1 VEPYPNVAELSDGE
15 FLQAFTRKLAAAG
28 IPLSA
33 SIELTERCNL
43 RCVHCFL
50 GDQQSSH
57 RRREQE
63 LSTAEW
69 TEILDQIAALGTL
82 RLLITGGD
90 PLLRHDFAEVYR
102 HAKRLGLVVT
112 VFTNGTLVTPEI
124 IELFHDFPPYAVEIS
139 LYGATAATYEAIT
152 GVPGSF
158 RRCLDGI
165 ERLRELGVDLGLK
178 TVVMKGNQHEI
189 ERIAELARSLGTLK
203 FRFDTEIQGAFG
215 GDHRPLTV
223 RLEPEEAVRAEL
235 SCPETAA
242 AWKDFFRRREG
253 LVPAPTECLYGCD
266 AGKAFISVNPYG
278 HLQPCLVVRHISHDL
293 RGSTLVVGLAAI
305 RRQLA
310 ERQVPLAF
318 ECNTCEDRIFC
329 SACPAF
335 ALQEHGA
342 EERPAAFQCHV
353 TRIRR
358 QFLGSEPVAKE
369 S

>member
-15 FLQAFTRKLAAAG
+15 FLQAFTRKLTAVG
-28 IPLSA
+28 IPFSA

-50 GDQQSSH
+50 GDQRLAH

-69 TEILDQIAALGTL
+69 TDILDQIAALGTL

-90 PLLRHDFAEVYR
+90 PLLRPDFAEVYS

-124 IELFHDFPPYAVEIS
+124 VELFRALPPYAVEIS
-139 LYGATAATYEAIT
+139 LYGATAETYEAIT
-152 GVPGSF
+152 RVPGSF

-189 ERIAELARSLGTLK
+189 AGIAELARSLGTLR

-215 GDHRPLTV
+215 GDRRPLTV

-242 AWKDFFRRREG
+242 AWRDFFRRREG
-253 LVPAPTECLYGCD
+253 LVAAPSERLYACS
-266 AGKAFISVNPYG
+266 AGESFVSVDPYG
-278 HLQPCLVVRHISHDL
+278 RLQPCLAVHHMSHDL
-293 RGSTLVVGLAAI
+293 RGSTLVAGLAAV

-310 ERQVPLAF
+310 DRQVPLAF
-318 ECNTCEDRIFC
+318 ECSTCEDRIFC

-353 TRIRR
+353 TKIRR
-358 QFLGSEPVAKE
+358 RFLGSEPVAKE
-369 S
+369 R